1 MNLSKHRANYM
12 SEINKDDTVTVSEVG
27 PGPFVQSVTVRG
39 HKLFADEPLSFPE
52 GTDKGLSPN
61 DFLLSSLGSCTSI
74 TLRMYAR
81 LKRLPLNKIIITLNR
96 NENGDIDR
104 KIELIGNL
112 TDEQKNRLML
122 NLAFYILFLFTG
134 RSNHFIL
141 LHVFIS

>member
-1 MNLSKHRANYM
+1 MF
-12 SEINKDDTVTVSEVG
+12 EINKDNTVTVSEVG
-27 PGPFVQSVTVRG
+27 PGPFVQSITVRG

-81 LKRLPLNKIIITLNR
+81 LKKLPLDKITISLTR
-96 NENGDIDR
+96 NASGEIDR

-112 TDEQKNRLML
+112 SDEQRNRLL
-122 NLAFYILFLFTG
+122 EI
-134 RSNHFIL
+134 SNKCPIHKALTNSIKINSKL
-141 LHVFIS
+141 V

>member
-1 MNLSKHRANYM
+1 M

-81 LKRLPLNKIIITLNR
+81 LKKLSLDSIIINLNI
-96 NENGDIDR
+96 NENGEINKR
-104 KIELIGNL
+104 IKLIGNL
-112 TDEQKNRLML
+112 TRQEKIKLLQISSRCPIQK
-122 NLAFYILFLFTG
+122 IL
-134 RSNHFIL
+134 SKDNKI
-141 LHVFIS
+141 ISEIIEDNT

>member
-1 MNLSKHRANYM
+1 M
-12 SEINKDDTVTVSEVG
+12 INVKKDDTVIVSEVG

-39 HKLFADEPLSFPE
+39 HKLYADEPLSFPE

-81 LKRLPLNKIIITLNR
+81 LKKLPLDKIIITLNK

-112 TDEQKNRLML
+112 TDEQRNK
-122 NLAFYILFLFTG
+122 LFEI
-134 RSNHFIL
+134 SNKCPIHKTLSYGAKINSSL
-141 LHVFIS
+141 I